1 MNWWIEIGVY
11 KMKSGNYFIL
21 NIPNELKEVGYSE
34 ECYEE
39 DSILLVE
46 EEIKKLDNENFG
58 YYSLKLKPVNNKL
71 SYAEVIEEAKK
82 NKWNLFIIEDFTKR
96 V

>member
-1 MNWWIEIGVY
+1 MNWWIDIGVY

-21 NIPNELKEVGYSE
+21 NIPNELKEVGYLE

-39 DSILLVE
+39 DCNLLKE
-46 EEIKKLDNENFG
+46 DEIKKLDNEEFG
-58 YYSLKLKPVNNKL
+58 YYSLILKPVNNKL
-71 SYAEVIEEAKK
+71 SYSEVIEEAKK
-82 NKWNLFIIEDFTKR
+82 NKWNLFIIEDFTKK